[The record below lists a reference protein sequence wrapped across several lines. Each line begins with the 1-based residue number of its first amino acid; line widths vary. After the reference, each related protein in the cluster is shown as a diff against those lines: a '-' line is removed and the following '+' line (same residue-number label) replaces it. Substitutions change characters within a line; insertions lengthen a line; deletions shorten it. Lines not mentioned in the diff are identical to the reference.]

1 MVYECIRFLMENKDS
16 FDAELWAISDA
27 LEISTKKTRN
37 GNPTT
42 VTVLTDSHAAIT
54 KILEPKVR
62 PGGGAVRDLIYRN
75 ALNIRNNGHTL
86 VLRWVPSHSKILGNE
101 KADGV
106 AKDVAHK
113 GGRRTDHWSS
123 LTHIKTELQKTRAAK
138 LLRWHQAKSQERE
151 ATMRGFYVPNA
162 KSVISPTL
170 GKTLK
175 KYAIRYYQ
183 LKVGHGAI
191 GNFLAR
197 IGAIETPESW
207 WCGAREQ
214 TVIHL

>member
-1 MVYECIRFLMENKDS
+1 M
-16 FDAELWAISDA
+16 
-27 LEISTKKTRN
+27 
-37 GNPTT
+37 
-42 VTVLTDSHAAIT
+42 
-54 KILEPKVR
+54 
-62 PGGGAVRDLIYRN
+62 
-75 ALNIRNNGHTL
+75 
-86 VLRWVPSHSKILGNE
+86 VLRWVPSQSRILGNE

-113 GGRRTDHWSS
+113 EGRRTDHW
-123 LTHIKTELQKTRAAK
+123 THIKTELQKTRAAK

-183 LKVGHGAI
+183 LKVGRGAI
-191 GNFLAR
+191 GTFLAR

-214 TVIHL
+214 TIIHL